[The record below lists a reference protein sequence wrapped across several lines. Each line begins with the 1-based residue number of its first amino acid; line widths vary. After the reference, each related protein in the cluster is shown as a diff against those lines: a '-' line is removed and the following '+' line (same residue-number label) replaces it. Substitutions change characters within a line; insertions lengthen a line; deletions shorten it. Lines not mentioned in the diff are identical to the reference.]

1 MIKLLKY
8 LKEYRIR
15 AILAPIFKMLEAS
28 FELMVPLVMQRL
40 IDVGISENDKSAIY
54 RYGAVLVLLTIV
66 GYIASITAQYFAA
79 KAAAGFGKALRK
91 DLFYHI
97 GHLSYKEIDSLGS
110 SSLITRMTS
119 DVGQT
124 VTGVNMFLR
133 LFLRSPF
140 IVFGA
145 LIMAFTVDVPTAT
158 VFAYVLPVLM
168 IIVFV
173 ITFATIPMYKKVQ
186 DKLDRVTLLTRE
198 SLIGIRVIRAFNR
211 QDIEEEE
218 YSASN
223 TSLMKSQ
230 LLVGRVSVLMNPVT
244 YLVVN
249 LGIAALIY
257 AGAIRVDSGL
267 MSQGQIVALVNYMS
281 QILVELV
288 KLANL
293 IITLTKA
300 IASARRI
307 SDIMDIQSSQVF
319 GTEDIEKDIEETKG
333 STSFTLEFKDVSMM
347 YEGGRRNAISD
358 VSFSAKKGD
367 VIGIIGGTGSGKST
381 LVNLIPRL
389 YDATSGSISINGIDI
404 NDISKESLR
413 GIIGIVPQE
422 ANLFRGTI
430 EDNLRMANE
439 EATSTDIKEALTI
452 SQSASFVEAK
462 EGRTKSEVQQSGKNL
477 SGGQRQRLSIA
488 RALVKHPKIL
498 ILDDSSSALDFST
511 ERQLKTA
518 LSKDKK
524 DRITIIVS
532 QRPSTIMDA
541 DQILVLDDGAVVA
554 KGTHSEL
561 IRSSEI
567 YREIYHTQ
575 FKEREGA

>member
-319 GTEDIEKDIEETKG
+319 GTKDIEKDIEETKG
-333 STSFTLEFKDVSMM
+333 NASFTLEFKDVSMM

-462 EGRTKSEVQQSGKNL
+462 EGGTKSEVQQSGKNL

>member
-1 MIKLLKY
+1 MFKLLKY

-40 IDVGISENDKSAIY
+40 IDVGISNQDKSAVY
-54 RYGAVLVLLTIV
+54 RMGALLILLTVV
-66 GYIASITAQYFAA
+66 GYAASITAQYFAA
-79 KAAAGFGKALRK
+79 KSASGFGRALRK

-97 GHLSYKEIDSLGS
+97 SHLSYKEIDRLGS

-119 DVGQT
+119 DLNQT

-168 IIVFV
+168 VIVFV

-186 DKLDRVTLLTRE
+186 DKLDKVTLLTRE

-211 QDIEEEE
+211 QEIEEEE
-218 YSASN
+218 YQRAN
-223 TSLMKSQ
+223 TELMKSQ

-257 AGAIRVDSGL
+257 TGALRVESGL
-267 MSQGQIVALVNYMS
+267 MTQGQIVALVNYMS

-288 KLANL
+288 KLASL

-307 SDIMDIQSSQVF
+307 SDIMDVKSSLEF
-319 GTEDIEKDIEETKG
+319 GDEDIREAIND
-333 STSFTLEFKDVSMM
+333 SRVNAPFTLEFKDVSMK
-347 YEGGRRNAISD
+347 YEGGRKNAISD
-358 VSFSAKKGD
+358 VTFSAKMGD
-367 VIGIIGGTGSGKST
+367 TIGIIGGTGSGKST

-389 YDATSGSISINGIDI
+389 YEATEGDISINGISI
-404 NDISKESLR
+404 KDISKESLR
-413 GIIGIVPQE
+413 GIVGVVPQE
-422 ANLFRGTI
+422 AVLFRGTI
-430 EDNLRMANE
+430 EDNLRMSDENASGNSIN
-439 EATSTDIKEALTI
+439 AALDI
-452 SQSASFVEAK
+452 SQSREFVDSK
-462 EGRTKSEVQQSGKNL
+462 EGGIKSDVLQNGKNL

-488 RALVKHPKIL
+488 RALVKNPKIL

-511 ERQLKTA
+511 EKKLKTA
-518 LSKDKK
+518 LSRGKK

-541 DQILVLDDGAVVA
+541 DQILVLDDGQVVA
-554 KGTHSEL
+554 QGRHASL
-561 IRSSEI
+561 IKTSEI

-575 FKEREGA
+575 FKEKEGA

>member
-319 GTEDIEKDIEETKG
+319 GIEDIEKDIEETKG
-333 STSFTLEFKDVSMM
+333 NVSFTLEFKDVSMM

-462 EGRTKSEVQQSGKNL
+462 EGGTKSDVQQSGKNL

>member
-1 MIKLLKY
+1 MFKLLKY

-40 IDVGISENDKSAIY
+40 IDIGISAQDKSAVY
-54 RYGAVLVLLTIV
+54 RMGALLILLTVV
-66 GYIASITAQYFAA
+66 GYAASITAQYFAA
-79 KAAAGFGKALRK
+79 KSASGFGRALRK

-97 GHLSYKEIDSLGS
+97 SHLSYKEIDRLGS

-119 DVGQT
+119 DLNQT

-168 IIVFV
+168 VIVFV

-186 DKLDRVTLLTRE
+186 DKLDKVTLLTRE

-211 QDIEEEE
+211 QEIEEEE
-218 YSASN
+218 YQRAN
-223 TSLMKSQ
+223 TELMKSQ

-257 AGAIRVDSGL
+257 TGALRVESGL
-267 MSQGQIVALVNYMS
+267 MTQGQIVALVNYMS

-288 KLANL
+288 KLASL

-307 SDIMDIQSSQVF
+307 SDIMDVKSSLEF
-319 GTEDIEKDIEETKG
+319 GDEDIREAIKDSKVNAP
-333 STSFTLEFKDVSMM
+333 FTLEFKDVSMK
-347 YEGGRRNAISD
+347 YEGGRKNAISD
-358 VSFSAKKGD
+358 VTFSAKMGD
-367 VIGIIGGTGSGKST
+367 TIGIIGGTGSGKST

-389 YDATSGSISINGIDI
+389 YDATEGDISINGISI
-404 NDISKESLR
+404 KDISKESLR
-413 GIIGIVPQE
+413 GIIGVVPQE
-422 ANLFRGTI
+422 AVLFRGTI
-430 EDNLRMANE
+430 EDNLRMSDENASGSSIN
-439 EATSTDIKEALTI
+439 TALDI
-452 SQSASFVEAK
+452 SQSREFVDSK
-462 EGRTKSEVQQSGKNL
+462 EGGIKSEVLQNGKNL

-488 RALVKHPKIL
+488 RALVKNPKIL

-511 ERQLKTA
+511 ERKLKTA
-518 LSKDKK
+518 LSRGKK

-541 DQILVLDDGAVVA
+541 DQILVLDDGQVVA
-554 KGTHSEL
+554 QGRHASL
-561 IRSSEI
+561 IRTNEI

-575 FKEREGA
+575 FKEKEGA

>member
-1 MIKLLKY
+1 MFKLLKY

-40 IDVGISENDKSAIY
+40 IDVGISNHDKSAVY
-54 RYGAVLVLLTIV
+54 RMGALLILLTVV
-66 GYIASITAQYFAA
+66 GYAASITAQYFAA
-79 KAAAGFGKALRK
+79 KSASGFGRALRK

-97 GHLSYKEIDSLGS
+97 SHLSYKEIDRLGS

-119 DVGQT
+119 DLNQT

-168 IIVFV
+168 VIVFV

-186 DKLDRVTLLTRE
+186 DKLDKVTLLTRE

-211 QDIEEEE
+211 QEIEEEE
-218 YSASN
+218 YQRAN
-223 TSLMKSQ
+223 TELMKSQ

-257 AGAIRVDSGL
+257 TGAIRVESGL
-267 MSQGQIVALVNYMS
+267 MTQGQIVALVNYMS

-288 KLANL
+288 KLASL

-307 SDIMDIQSSQVF
+307 SDIMDVKSSLEF
-319 GTEDIEKDIEETKG
+319 GDEDIEEAINDSKVNAP
-333 STSFTLEFKDVSMM
+333 FTLEFKDVSMK
-347 YEGGRRNAISD
+347 YEGGRKNAISN
-358 VSFSAKKGD
+358 VTFSAKMGD
-367 VIGIIGGTGSGKST
+367 TIGIIGGTGSGKST

-389 YDATSGSISINGIDI
+389 YEATEGDISINGISI
-404 NDISKESLR
+404 KDISKESLR
-413 GIIGIVPQE
+413 GIIGVVPQE
-422 ANLFRGTI
+422 AVLFRGTI
-430 EDNLRMANE
+430 EDNLRMSDEN
-439 EATSTDIKEALTI
+439 ATEHSINAALDI
-452 SQSASFVEAK
+452 SQSRGFVNSK
-462 EGRTKSEVQQSGKNL
+462 EGGIKSEVLQNGKNL

-488 RALVKHPKIL
+488 RALVKNPKIL

-511 ERQLKTA
+511 ERKLKTA
-518 LSKDKK
+518 LSRGKK

-541 DQILVLDDGAVVA
+541 DQILVLDDGQVVA
-554 KGTHSEL
+554 QGRHASL
-561 IRSSEI
+561 IRTSEI

-575 FKEREGA
+575 FKEKEGA

>member
-333 STSFTLEFKDVSMM
+333 NVSFTLEFKDVSMM

-404 NDISKESLR
+404 NDISKDSLR

-439 EATSTDIKEALTI
+439 GATSTDIKEALTI

-462 EGRTKSEVQQSGKNL
+462 EGGTKSEVQQSGKNL

>member
-79 KAAAGFGKALRK
+79 KAATGFGKALRK

-319 GTEDIEKDIEETKG
+319 GIEDIEKDIEETKG
-333 STSFTLEFKDVSMM
+333 NVSFTLEFKDVSMM

-439 EATSTDIKEALTI
+439 EATSTDLKEALTI

-462 EGRTKSEVQQSGKNL
+462 EGGTKSEVQQSGKNL

>member
-1 MIKLLKY
+1 MFKLLKY

-40 IDVGISENDKSAIY
+40 IDVGISNQDKSAVY
-54 RYGAVLVLLTIV
+54 RMGALLILLTVV
-66 GYIASITAQYFAA
+66 GYAASITAQYFAA
-79 KAAAGFGKALRK
+79 KSASGFGRALRK

-97 GHLSYKEIDSLGS
+97 SHLSYKEIDRLGS

-119 DVGQT
+119 DLNQT

-168 IIVFV
+168 VIVFV

-186 DKLDRVTLLTRE
+186 DKLDKVTLLTRE

-211 QDIEEEE
+211 QEIEEEE
-218 YSASN
+218 YQRAN
-223 TSLMKSQ
+223 TELMKSQ

-257 AGAIRVDSGL
+257 TGALRVESGL
-267 MSQGQIVALVNYMS
+267 MTQGQIVALVNYMS

-288 KLANL
+288 KLASL

-307 SDIMDIQSSQVF
+307 SDIMDVKSSLEF
-319 GTEDIEKDIEETKG
+319 GDEDIREAIND
-333 STSFTLEFKDVSMM
+333 SRVNAPFTLEFKDVSMK
-347 YEGGRRNAISD
+347 YEGGRKNAISD
-358 VSFSAKKGD
+358 VTFSAKMGD
-367 VIGIIGGTGSGKST
+367 TIGIIGGTGSGKST

-389 YDATSGSISINGIDI
+389 YEATEGDISINGISI
-404 NDISKESLR
+404 KDISKESLR
-413 GIIGIVPQE
+413 GIIGVVPQE
-422 ANLFRGTI
+422 AVLFRGTI
-430 EDNLRMANE
+430 EDNLRMSDENASGNSIN
-439 EATSTDIKEALTI
+439 AALDI
-452 SQSASFVEAK
+452 SQSREFVDSK
-462 EGRTKSEVQQSGKNL
+462 EGGIKSEVLQNGKNL

-488 RALVKHPKIL
+488 RALVKNPKIL

-511 ERQLKTA
+511 EKKLKTA
-518 LSKDKK
+518 LSRGKK

-541 DQILVLDDGAVVA
+541 DQILVLDDGQVVA
-554 KGTHSEL
+554 QGRHASL
-561 IRSSEI
+561 IRTSEI

-575 FKEREGA
+575 FKEKEGA

>member
-1 MIKLLKY
+1 MFKLLKY
-8 LKEYRIR
+8 IKEYRIR

-40 IDVGISENDKSAIY
+40 IDVGISGQDKSAVY
-54 RYGAVLVLLTIV
+54 RMGALLILLTVV
-66 GYIASITAQYFAA
+66 GYAASITAQYFAA
-79 KAAAGFGKALRK
+79 KSASGFGRALRK

-97 GHLSYKEIDSLGS
+97 SHLSYKEIDRLGS

-119 DVGQT
+119 DLNQT

-168 IIVFV
+168 VIVFV

-186 DKLDRVTLLTRE
+186 DKLDKVTLLTRE

-211 QDIEEEE
+211 QEIEEEE
-218 YSASN
+218 YQRAN
-223 TSLMKSQ
+223 TELMKSQ

-257 AGAIRVDSGL
+257 TGALRVESGL
-267 MSQGQIVALVNYMS
+267 MTQGQIVALVNYMS

-288 KLANL
+288 KLASL

-307 SDIMDIQSSQVF
+307 SDIMDVKSSLEF
-319 GTEDIEKDIEETKG
+319 GDEDIEETINDSKG
-333 STSFTLEFKDVSMM
+333 NVPFTLEFKDVSMK
-347 YEGGRRNAISD
+347 YEGGRKNAISD
-358 VSFSAKKGD
+358 VTFSAKMGD
-367 VIGIIGGTGSGKST
+367 TIGIIGGTGSGKST

-389 YDATSGSISINGIDI
+389 YDATEGDISINGISI
-404 NDISKESLR
+404 KDISKESLR
-413 GIIGIVPQE
+413 GIIGVVPQE
-422 ANLFRGTI
+422 AVLFRGTI
-430 EDNLRMANE
+430 EDNLRMSDENASGNSIN
-439 EATSTDIKEALTI
+439 AALDI
-452 SQSASFVEAK
+452 SQSKEFVDSK
-462 EGRTKSEVQQSGKNL
+462 EGGIKSEVLQNGKNL

-488 RALVKHPKIL
+488 RALVKNPKIL

-511 ERQLKTA
+511 ERKLKTA
-518 LSKDKK
+518 LSRGKK

-541 DQILVLDDGAVVA
+541 DQILVLDDGQVVA
-554 KGTHSEL
+554 QGRHASL
-561 IRSSEI
+561 IRTSEI

-575 FKEREGA
+575 FKEMEGA

>member
-79 KAAAGFGKALRK
+79 KAATGFGKALRK

-119 DVGQT
+119 DLSQT

-333 STSFTLEFKDVSMM
+333 NTLFTLEFKDVSMM

-389 YDATSGSISINGIDI
+389 YDATSGNISINGKNI

-430 EDNLRMANE
+430 EDNLRIANE
-439 EATSTDIKEALTI
+439 EATSADIKEALTI

-462 EGRTKSEVQQSGKNL
+462 EGGTKSEVQQSGKNL

-575 FKEREGA
+575 FKEKEGA

>member
-319 GTEDIEKDIEETKG
+319 GAEDIEKDIEETKG
-333 STSFTLEFKDVSMM
+333 NVSFTLEFKDVSMM

-439 EATSTDIKEALTI
+439 GATSTDIKEALTI

-462 EGRTKSEVQQSGKNL
+462 EGGTKSEVQQSGKNL

>member
-319 GTEDIEKDIEETKG
+319 GAEDIEKDIEETKG
-333 STSFTLEFKDVSMM
+333 NVSFTLEFKDVSMM

-462 EGRTKSEVQQSGKNL
+462 EGGTKSEVQQSGKNL

>member
-1 MIKLLKY
+1 MFKLLKY

-40 IDVGISENDKSAIY
+40 IDVGISGQDKSAVY
-54 RYGAVLVLLTIV
+54 RMGALLILLTVV
-66 GYIASITAQYFAA
+66 GYAASITAQYFAA
-79 KAAAGFGKALRK
+79 KSASGFGRALRK

-97 GHLSYKEIDSLGS
+97 SHLSYKEIDRLGS

-119 DVGQT
+119 DLNQT

-168 IIVFV
+168 VIVFV

-186 DKLDRVTLLTRE
+186 DKLDKVTLLTRE

-211 QDIEEEE
+211 QEIEEEE
-218 YSASN
+218 YQRAN
-223 TSLMKSQ
+223 TELMKSQ

-257 AGAIRVDSGL
+257 TGAIRVESGL
-267 MSQGQIVALVNYMS
+267 MTQGQIVALVNYMS

-288 KLANL
+288 KLASL

-307 SDIMDIQSSQVF
+307 SDIMDVKSSLEF
-319 GTEDIEKDIEETKG
+319 GDEDIEEAINDSKVN
-333 STSFTLEFKDVSMM
+333 SPFTLEFKDVSMK
-347 YEGGRRNAISD
+347 YEGGRKNAISN
-358 VSFSAKKGD
+358 VTFSAKMGD
-367 VIGIIGGTGSGKST
+367 TIGIIGGTGSGKST

-389 YDATSGSISINGIDI
+389 YEATEGDISINGISI
-404 NDISKESLR
+404 KDISKESLR
-413 GIIGIVPQE
+413 GIIGVVPQE
-422 ANLFRGTI
+422 AVLFRGTI
-430 EDNLRMANE
+430 EDNLRMSDEN
-439 EATSTDIKEALTI
+439 ATGNSINAALDI
-452 SQSASFVEAK
+452 SQSREFVDSK
-462 EGRTKSEVQQSGKNL
+462 EGGIKSEVLQNGKNL

-488 RALVKHPKIL
+488 RALVKNPKIL

-511 ERQLKTA
+511 ERKLKTA
-518 LSKDKK
+518 LSRGKK

-541 DQILVLDDGAVVA
+541 DQILVLDDGQVVA
-554 KGTHSEL
+554 QGRHASL
-561 IRSSEI
+561 IRTSEI

-575 FKEREGA
+575 FKEKEGA

>member
-79 KAAAGFGKALRK
+79 KAATGFGKALRK

-319 GTEDIEKDIEETKG
+319 GIEDIEKDIEETKG
-333 STSFTLEFKDVSMM
+333 NVSFTLEFKDVSMM

-462 EGRTKSEVQQSGKNL
+462 EGGTKSEVQQSGKNL

>member
-1 MIKLLKY
+1 MFKLLKY

-40 IDVGISENDKSAIY
+40 IDVGISGQDKSAVY
-54 RYGAVLVLLTIV
+54 RMGALLILLTVV
-66 GYIASITAQYFAA
+66 GYAASITAQYFAA
-79 KAAAGFGKALRK
+79 KSASGFGRALRK

-97 GHLSYKEIDSLGS
+97 SHLSYKEIDRLGS

-119 DVGQT
+119 DLNQT

-168 IIVFV
+168 VIVFV

-186 DKLDRVTLLTRE
+186 DKLDKVTLLTRE

-211 QDIEEEE
+211 QEIEEEE
-218 YSASN
+218 YQRAN
-223 TSLMKSQ
+223 TELMKSQ

-257 AGAIRVDSGL
+257 TGAIRVESGL
-267 MSQGQIVALVNYMS
+267 MTQGQIVALVNYMS

-288 KLANL
+288 KLASL

-307 SDIMDIQSSQVF
+307 SDIMDVKSSLEF
-319 GTEDIEKDIEETKG
+319 GDEDIEEAINDSKVN
-333 STSFTLEFKDVSMM
+333 SPFTLEFKDVSMK
-347 YEGGRRNAISD
+347 YEGGRKNAISN
-358 VSFSAKKGD
+358 VTFSAKMGD
-367 VIGIIGGTGSGKST
+367 TIGIIGGTGSGKST

-389 YDATSGSISINGIDI
+389 YEATEGDISINGISI
-404 NDISKESLR
+404 KDISKESLR
-413 GIIGIVPQE
+413 GIIGVVPQE
-422 ANLFRGTI
+422 AVLFRGTI
-430 EDNLRMANE
+430 EDNLRMSDEN
-439 EATSTDIKEALTI
+439 ATERSINAALDI
-452 SQSASFVEAK
+452 SQSREFVDSK
-462 EGRTKSEVQQSGKNL
+462 EGGIESEVLQNGKNL

-488 RALVKHPKIL
+488 RALVKNPKIL

-511 ERQLKTA
+511 ERKLKTA
-518 LSKDKK
+518 LSRGKK

-541 DQILVLDDGAVVA
+541 DQILVLDDGQVVA
-554 KGTHSEL
+554 QGRHASL
-561 IRSSEI
+561 IRTSEI

-575 FKEREGA
+575 FKEKEGA

>member
-1 MIKLLKY
+1 MFKLLKY
-8 LKEYRIR
+8 IKEYRIR

-40 IDVGISENDKSAIY
+40 IDVGISGQDKSAVY
-54 RYGAVLVLLTIV
+54 RMGALLILLTVV
-66 GYIASITAQYFAA
+66 GYAASITAQYFAA
-79 KAAAGFGKALRK
+79 KSASGFGRALRK

-97 GHLSYKEIDSLGS
+97 SHLSYKEIDRLGS

-119 DVGQT
+119 DINQT

-168 IIVFV
+168 VIVFV

-186 DKLDRVTLLTRE
+186 DKLDKVTLHTRE

-211 QDIEEEE
+211 QEIEEEE
-218 YSASN
+218 YQRAN
-223 TSLMKSQ
+223 TELMKSQ

-257 AGAIRVDSGL
+257 TGALRVESGL
-267 MSQGQIVALVNYMS
+267 MTQGQIVALVNYMS

-288 KLANL
+288 KLASL

-307 SDIMDIQSSQVF
+307 SDIMDVKSSLEF
-319 GTEDIEKDIEETKG
+319 GDEDIEEVINDSKVN
-333 STSFTLEFKDVSMM
+333 SPFTLEFKDVSMK
-347 YEGGRRNAISD
+347 YEGGRKNAISD
-358 VSFSAKKGD
+358 VTFSAKMGD
-367 VIGIIGGTGSGKST
+367 TIGIIGGTGSGKST

-389 YDATSGSISINGIDI
+389 YDATEGDISINGISI
-404 NDISKESLR
+404 KDISKESLR
-413 GIIGIVPQE
+413 GIIGVVPQE
-422 ANLFRGTI
+422 AVLFRGTI
-430 EDNLRMANE
+430 EDNLRMSDENASGNSIN
-439 EATSTDIKEALTI
+439 AALDI
-452 SQSASFVEAK
+452 SQSKEFVDSK
-462 EGRTKSEVQQSGKNL
+462 EGGIKREVLQNGKNL

-488 RALVKHPKIL
+488 RALVKNPKIL

-511 ERQLKTA
+511 ERKLKTA
-518 LSKDKK
+518 LSRGKK

-541 DQILVLDDGAVVA
+541 DQILVLDDGQVVA
-554 KGTHSEL
+554 QGRHASL
-561 IRSSEI
+561 IRTSEI

-575 FKEREGA
+575 FKEMEGA

>member
-1 MIKLLKY
+1 MFKLLKY

-40 IDVGISENDKSAIY
+40 IDVGISAQDKSAVY
-54 RYGAVLVLLTIV
+54 RMGALLILLTVV
-66 GYIASITAQYFAA
+66 GYAASITAQYFAA
-79 KAAAGFGKALRK
+79 KSASGFGRALRK

-97 GHLSYKEIDSLGS
+97 SHLSYKEIDRLGS

-119 DVGQT
+119 DLNQT

-158 VFAYVLPVLM
+158 VFAYVLPVL
-168 IIVFV
+168 IVIVFV

-186 DKLDRVTLLTRE
+186 DKLDKVTLLTRE

-211 QDIEEEE
+211 QEIEEEE
-218 YSASN
+218 YQRAN
-223 TSLMKSQ
+223 TELMKSQ

-257 AGAIRVDSGL
+257 TGALRVESGL
-267 MSQGQIVALVNYMS
+267 MTQGQIVALVNYMS

-288 KLANL
+288 KLASL

-307 SDIMDIQSSQVF
+307 SDIMNVKSSLEFGDVDIREAINDSKVNAP
-319 GTEDIEKDIEETKG
+319 
-333 STSFTLEFKDVSMM
+333 FTLEFKDVSMK
-347 YEGGRRNAISD
+347 YEGGRKNAISD
-358 VSFSAKKGD
+358 VTFSAKMGD
-367 VIGIIGGTGSGKST
+367 TIGIIGGTGSGKST

-389 YDATSGSISINGIDI
+389 YEATEGDISINGISI
-404 NDISKESLR
+404 KDISKESLR
-413 GIIGIVPQE
+413 GIVGVVPQE
-422 ANLFRGTI
+422 AVLFRGTI
-430 EDNLRMANE
+430 EDNLRMSDENASGNLIN
-439 EATSTDIKEALTI
+439 AALDI
-452 SQSASFVEAK
+452 SQSREFVDSK
-462 EGRTKSEVQQSGKNL
+462 EGGIKSEVLQNGKNL

-488 RALVKHPKIL
+488 RALVKNPKIL

-511 ERQLKTA
+511 ERKLKTA
-518 LSKDKK
+518 LSRGKK

-541 DQILVLDDGAVVA
+541 DQILVLDDGQVVA
-554 KGTHSEL
+554 QGRHASL
-561 IRSSEI
+561 IRTSEI

-575 FKEREGA
+575 FKEKEGA

>member
-173 ITFATIPMYKKVQ
+173 IKVF
-186 DKLDRVTLLTRE
+186 V
-198 SLIGIRVIRAFNR
+198 VIE
-211 QDIEEEE
+211 I
-218 YSASN
+218 YS
-223 TSLMKSQ
+223 M
-230 LLVGRVSVLMNPVT
+230 
-244 YLVVN
+244 
-249 LGIAALIY
+249 
-257 AGAIRVDSGL
+257 
-267 MSQGQIVALVNYMS
+267 
-281 QILVELV
+281 
-288 KLANL
+288 
-293 IITLTKA
+293 
-300 IASARRI
+300 
-307 SDIMDIQSSQVF
+307 
-319 GTEDIEKDIEETKG
+319 
-333 STSFTLEFKDVSMM
+333 
-347 YEGGRRNAISD
+347 
-358 VSFSAKKGD
+358 
-367 VIGIIGGTGSGKST
+367 
-381 LVNLIPRL
+381 
-389 YDATSGSISINGIDI
+389 
-404 NDISKESLR
+404 
-413 GIIGIVPQE
+413 
-422 ANLFRGTI
+422 
-430 EDNLRMANE
+430 
-439 EATSTDIKEALTI
+439 
-452 SQSASFVEAK
+452 
-462 EGRTKSEVQQSGKNL
+462 
-477 SGGQRQRLSIA
+477 
-488 RALVKHPKIL
+488 
-498 ILDDSSSALDFST
+498 
-511 ERQLKTA
+511 
-518 LSKDKK
+518 
-524 DRITIIVS
+524 
-532 QRPSTIMDA
+532 
-541 DQILVLDDGAVVA
+541 
-554 KGTHSEL
+554 EL
-561 IRSSEI
+561 IMN
-567 YREIYHTQ
+567 
-575 FKEREGA
+575 F

>member
-1 MIKLLKY
+1 MFKLLKY

-40 IDVGISENDKSAIY
+40 IDVGISGQDKSAVY
-54 RYGAVLVLLTIV
+54 RMGALLILLTVV
-66 GYIASITAQYFAA
+66 GYAASITAQYFAA
-79 KAAAGFGKALRK
+79 KSASGFGRALRK

-97 GHLSYKEIDSLGS
+97 SHLSYKEIDRLGS

-119 DVGQT
+119 DLNQT

-168 IIVFV
+168 VIVFV

-186 DKLDRVTLLTRE
+186 DKLDKVTLLTRE

-211 QDIEEEE
+211 QEIEEEE
-218 YSASN
+218 YQRAN
-223 TSLMKSQ
+223 TELMKSQ

-257 AGAIRVDSGL
+257 TGAIRVESGL
-267 MSQGQIVALVNYMS
+267 MTQGQIVALVNYMS

-288 KLANL
+288 KLASL

-307 SDIMDIQSSQVF
+307 SDIMDVKSSLEF
-319 GTEDIEKDIEETKG
+319 GDEDIEEAINDSKVN
-333 STSFTLEFKDVSMM
+333 SPFTLEFKDVSMK
-347 YEGGRRNAISD
+347 YEGGRKNAISN
-358 VSFSAKKGD
+358 VTFSAKMGD
-367 VIGIIGGTGSGKST
+367 TIGIIGGTGSGKST

-389 YDATSGSISINGIDI
+389 YEATEGDISINGISI
-404 NDISKESLR
+404 KDISKESLR
-413 GIIGIVPQE
+413 GIIGVVPQE
-422 ANLFRGTI
+422 AVLFRGTI
-430 EDNLRMANE
+430 EDNLRMSDEN
-439 EATSTDIKEALTI
+439 ATERSINVALDI
-452 SQSASFVEAK
+452 SQSREFVDSK
-462 EGRTKSEVQQSGKNL
+462 EGGIESEVLQNGKNL

-488 RALVKHPKIL
+488 RALVKNPKIL

-511 ERQLKTA
+511 ERKLKTA
-518 LSKDKK
+518 LSRGKK

-541 DQILVLDDGAVVA
+541 DQILVLDDGQVVA
-554 KGTHSEL
+554 QGRHASL
-561 IRSSEI
+561 IRTSEI

-575 FKEREGA
+575 FKEKEGA

>member
-1 MIKLLKY
+1 M
-8 LKEYRIR
+8 
-15 AILAPIFKMLEAS
+15 
-28 FELMVPLVMQRL
+28 
-40 IDVGISENDKSAIY
+40 
-54 RYGAVLVLLTIV
+54 
-66 GYIASITAQYFAA
+66 
-79 KAAAGFGKALRK
+79 
-91 DLFYHI
+91 
-97 GHLSYKEIDSLGS
+97 
-110 SSLITRMTS
+110 
-119 DVGQT
+119 
-124 VTGVNMFLR
+124 
-133 LFLRSPF
+133 
-140 IVFGA
+140 
-145 LIMAFTVDVPTAT
+145 
-158 VFAYVLPVLM
+158 
-168 IIVFV
+168 
-173 ITFATIPMYKKVQ
+173 KK
-186 DKLDRVTLLTRE
+186 
-198 SLIGIRVIRAFNR
+198 
-211 QDIEEEE
+211 
-218 YSASN
+218 
-223 TSLMKSQ
+223 
-230 LLVGRVSVLMNPVT
+230 
-244 YLVVN
+244 
-249 LGIAALIY
+249 
-257 AGAIRVDSGL
+257 
-267 MSQGQIVALVNYMS
+267 
-281 QILVELV
+281 
-288 KLANL
+288 
-293 IITLTKA
+293 
-300 IASARRI
+300 
-307 SDIMDIQSSQVF
+307 
-319 GTEDIEKDIEETKG
+319 
-333 STSFTLEFKDVSMM
+333 
-347 YEGGRRNAISD
+347 RRNAISD

-430 EDNLRMANE
+430 EDNLRIANE
-439 EATSTDIKEALTI
+439 EATSADIKEALTI

-462 EGRTKSEVQQSGKNL
+462 EGGTKSEVQQSGKNL

-575 FKEREGA
+575 FKEKEGA